1 MEDSNQL
8 DARRSAL
15 DDDLEEMEEDEE
27 EGEFK
32 VSCGIFTV
40 ADHRKTSF
48 SYLHVQFPPT
58 SRDYTVCAELSLQGG
73 LSGRYSG
80 TTRCHS
86 ARDLSELH
94 WFPVQSRII
103 FKLAF
108 SRAK

>member
-1 MEDSNQL
+1 
-8 DARRSAL
+8 
-15 DDDLEEMEEDEE
+15 MEEDEE

-58 SRDYTVCAELSLQGG
+58 SRDYSLCRIQFAGWTEWKVF
-73 LSGRYSG
+73 RDYS
-80 TTRCHS
+80 CHS